1 MGFFKKYMFAISAPV
16 ALYFWFLF
24 FQGFLNLY
32 PCIVLT
38 AVATLSYIRVN
49 KKN

>member
-1 MGFFKKYMFAISAPV
+1 MIFFKKYMFALSAPI

-38 AVATLSYIRVN
+38 VVATLSYARLD
-49 KKN
+49 KKK